1 MLDNQYKDLLVQSR
15 FRNLILWNLM
25 AGRQASLIS
34 KECGVSAQSFGKLLN
49 LKISPFLT
57 NRDSVTLVYNRPAT
71 KIAAYFK
78 LPPEY
83 VFPFTLYALELPDTV
98 ENQYCSAELLPLLAA
113 RNAPALL
120 GNPEED
126 MMRSE
131 NENIISE
138 SFRTLTPRQDRVL
151 RLRFGLEDGIEHTLE
166 EVGQCLQVTGERIR
180 QIESKALRKLRPPVR
195 AGWRGVEHEA

>member
-25 AGRQASLIS
+25 AGRHASLIS
-34 KECGVSAQSFGKLLN
+34 KDCGVSAQSFGKLLN

-57 NRDSVTLVYNRPAT
+57 NRDSVTLVYNRPA
-71 KIAAYFK
+71 KKRAAYFK

-138 SFRTLTPRQDRVL
+138 SFRTLTPRQDQVL

-166 EVGQCLQVTGERIR
+166 EVGQYLQVTGERIR
-180 QIESKALRKLRPPVR
+180 QLEAKACRKLRQGKQVR
-195 AGWRGVEHEA
+195 NLR